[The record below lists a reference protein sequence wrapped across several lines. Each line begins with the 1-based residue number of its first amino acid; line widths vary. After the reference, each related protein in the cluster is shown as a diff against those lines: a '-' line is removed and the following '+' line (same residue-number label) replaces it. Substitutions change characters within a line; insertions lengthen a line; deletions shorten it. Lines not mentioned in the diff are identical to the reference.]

1 MSKDSVIPFNYE
13 EWKYCITEKCGIP
26 LTKDFI
32 EERIASLKDFKNEDT
47 KRFIKLYG
55 DRYTSQIIEWFVL
68 ARHEL
73 ENK

>member
-1 MSKDSVIPFNYE
+1 MAKENIIPLNYE

-32 EERIASLKDFKNEDT
+32 EERIASLKDNTNEDT
-47 KRFIKLYG
+47 RRFIKLYG
-55 DRYTSQIIEWFVL
+55 DRYTSQIVEWYVL